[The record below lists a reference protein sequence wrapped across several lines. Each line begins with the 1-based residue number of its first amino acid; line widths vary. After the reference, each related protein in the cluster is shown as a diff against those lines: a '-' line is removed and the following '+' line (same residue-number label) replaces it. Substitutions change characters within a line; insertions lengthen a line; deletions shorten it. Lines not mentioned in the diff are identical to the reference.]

1 MSNYCPEWIYSISCA
16 LTAKEFLSS
25 ENSLN
30 SIARKFSVGLSENY
44 SEIKFE
50 EISECAEHILQF
62 LSEIEANEKAVDY
75 IDDYVYRRVSFTSSG
90 SERKISGMFSSD
102 LNPTKN
108 VEYKNKE
115 TVKIFR
121 ATIFG
126 IRNDTVTKMPPGWQ
140 VNDVEELDWFKE
152 LIEKPTN
159 ILDNF

>member
-30 SIARKFSVGLSENY
+30 SIARKFSVGLSEKY

-62 LSEIEANEKAVDY
+62 LSELEANDKAVDY

-121 ATIFG
+121 ATIFR
-126 IRNDTVTKMPPGWQ
+126 IRNGQIDQMPAGWQ
-140 VNDVEELDWFKE
+140 ISDVQDLEWYKDLTDKE
-152 LIEKPTN
+152 TN